1 MVCAEMFDHIY
12 LEHILVYKIFLTKQK
27 DSSGIL
33 IIKRKRAKFSR
44 RPIFFFFK
52 FDNLKCHKLHTE
64 KMCAIINNINYV

>member
-33 IIKRKRAKFSR
+33 IIICKNAKFSR
-44 RPIFFFFK
+44 RPIIFFFS
-52 FDNLKCHKLHTE
+52 DLT
-64 KMCAIINNINYV
+64 I